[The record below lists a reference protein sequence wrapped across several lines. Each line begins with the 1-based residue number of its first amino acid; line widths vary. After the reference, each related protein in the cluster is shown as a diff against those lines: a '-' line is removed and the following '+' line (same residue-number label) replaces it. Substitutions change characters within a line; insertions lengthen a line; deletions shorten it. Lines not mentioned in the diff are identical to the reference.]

1 LKNNWLTKVIRKE
14 TKKFLK
20 SIENEKEPTKSVGA
34 ITDCLS
40 KGMLRGKFVAIST
53 YIKKTGTSQ
62 ISSLMVHLKQLE
74 KQEQIKSQ
82 NNRLREMTKIKA
94 ELNEIKIKQTIQRIN
109 EIKRWF
115 FEKITK
121 INKLLAN
128 MTKWRKKTQINN
140 IIDEKG
146 DITTNKRK
154 SRDSLKSTLKI
165 YIQVNWKI

>member
-1 LKNNWLTKVIRKE
+1 
-14 TKKFLK
+14 
-20 SIENEKEPTKSVGA
+20 
-34 ITDCLS
+34 
-40 KGMLRGKFVAIST
+40 
-53 YIKKTGTSQ
+53 
-62 ISSLMVHLKQLE
+62 
-74 KQEQIKSQ
+74 
-82 NNRLREMTKIKA
+82 MTKIKA